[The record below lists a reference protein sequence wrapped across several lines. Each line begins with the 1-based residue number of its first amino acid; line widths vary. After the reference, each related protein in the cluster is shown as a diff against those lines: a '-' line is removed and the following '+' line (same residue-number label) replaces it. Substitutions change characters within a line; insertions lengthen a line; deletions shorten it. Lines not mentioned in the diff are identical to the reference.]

1 MDIGIVSSRYAK
13 ALFEYAKNMGKEDVL
28 YQEMTMLSK
37 SLSLFPNLKEV
48 LDNPILSIRD
58 KYSLLCTA
66 AVGNGSVSREYS
78 RFITLV
84 LRNHREEILH
94 FMCLSF
100 IEMYRAY
107 AHIGV
112 AKLITAVP
120 VDRNTTERIRRATG
134 VVLHL
139 RLEMETVVDPAIE
152 GGFILDYN
160 WMRLDASVLSQ
171 LKRVRQQFID
181 KNRRIV

>member
-13 ALFEYAKNMGKEDVL
+13 ALFEYVKNVGKEEVV
-28 YQEMTMLSK
+28 YQEMAMLSR
-37 SLSLFPNLKEV
+37 SLSLFPNMKEA
-48 LDNPILSIRD
+48 LGNPIYSIKD

-66 AVGNGSVSREYS
+66 AVGDGSVSREYS

-100 IEMYRAY
+100 IELYRAY
-107 AHIGV
+107 EHIGV
-112 AKLITAVP
+112 AKLTTSVP
-120 VDRNTTERIRRATG
+120 VDRNTAARIRRATG

-139 RLEMETVVDPAIE
+139 RLEMETVVDPLIE

-160 WMRLDASVLSQ
+160 WTRLDASVLSQ

>member
-13 ALFEYAKNMGKEDVL
+13 ALMEYAKDTAKEEVL
-28 YQEMTMLSK
+28 YQEMGTLSRSLSK
-37 SLSLFPNLKEV
+37 FPEMKEA
-48 LDNPILSIRD
+48 LGNPVLSIRD

-66 AVGNGSVSREYS
+66 AAGDQSVSHEYS

-84 LRNHREEILH
+84 LKNHREEILH

-100 IEMYRAY
+100 LELYRAY
-107 AHIGV
+107 AHIGIG
-112 AKLITAVP
+112 KLITAVP
-120 VDRNTTERIRRATG
+120 VDRNTEERIRRAAG

-139 RLEMETVVDPAIE
+139 RMEMETVVDPSIE
-152 GGFILDYN
+152 GGFIFDYN
-160 WMRLDASVLSQ
+160 WMRLDASIASQ